1 MNLGSPASL
10 GGMVTP
16 SASLG
21 GSGSQKKENNDS
33 AIQNIFIFEEN
44 KNIYE
49 FTLKLIDD
57 KINIEI
63 KSKLKEEEE
72 RSYINSF
79 NFEELKKI
87 HKFFLICNNIN
98 EAFNYIKKILEEKK
112 VNIQSIND
120 DEILI
125 NLKIELIK
133 EKEIINIKLLRKE
146 GSQNDLLN
154 ELKLIKKENKDLK
167 DRLEKIEKYLNEI
180 DKKRSLKGEKT
191 LKDISDETIF
201 FPSKIIIEE
210 YDKLLVLRK
219 LEEKNKKVQAIDLLF
234 RSSRDGD
241 KLANIKKALD
251 KRKNIL
257 AVLKTTKGRRFAGFT
272 ENGYNF
278 SKCLFDDKNAFLISF
293 DNYRAYDYEKY
304 VLNYQIG
311 LYFIQRDRNTYS
323 SVFNSF
329 SCPFFFQNNGNIFI
343 PNDFYSKNCRIEN
356 VECPQWNQILELNL
370 NEEQFNIKELEY
382 FQIHVKE

>member
-16 SASLG
+16 STSLG

-44 KNIYE
+44 NNIYE
-49 FTLKLIDD
+49 FTLKLNND

-63 KSKLKEEEE
+63 KSKPKDEEE

-87 HKFFLICNNIN
+87 HKFFLIYNNIN
-98 EAFNYIKKILEEKK
+98 EAFNYIKKIFEEKK
-112 VNIQSIND
+112 VSIQSIND

-133 EKEIINIKLLRKE
+133 EEEIINIKLLRKE

-154 ELKLIKKENKDLK
+154 KIKLIKKENKDLK

-251 KRKNIL
+251 KRKNVL

-272 ENGYNF
+272 ENGYTKIN
-278 SKCLFDDKNAFLISF
+278 KAIWTGWIS
-293 DNYRAYDYEKY
+293 
-304 VLNYQIG
+304 
-311 LYFIQRDRNTYS
+311 
-323 SVFNSF
+323 
-329 SCPFFFQNNGNIFI
+329 
-343 PNDFYSKNCRIEN
+343 
-356 VECPQWNQILELNL
+356 
-370 NEEQFNIKELEY
+370 
-382 FQIHVKE
+382 